1 MLPSLRLISRSKQ
14 EDIPMPSQFLRVLPL
29 ILLSLILST
38 SSAGAQNSSQDGRL
52 IALES
57 KLVDLETAQISILG
71 RLDQLWLDLDNTLE
85 PLRVRLAEYGANT
98 GNLESRLAALEEQLA
113 LLNENL
119 LSIAGGSREPD
130 NASAR
135 QVSGSPMPPP
145 QQPAGVPGPSV
156 ARPAASAQPPPVPTK
171 SEADSLHSAAYTDY
185 LSANYTLAI
194 DSFQQYL
201 RLFPDGSLADS
212 AQYWIGESHYSLQQY
227 QLARTAFME
236 VERRYP
242 GSQMAPDATFKAA
255 RCLIE
260 LGEGAQAISE
270 LIRLVTDHP
279 SSNAVPIACMQIE
292 RLGGEKPAGCPG
304 N

>member
-14 EDIPMPSQFLRVLPL
+14 EDILMPSELRRVLPL
-29 ILLSLILST
+29 ILISLILST
-38 SSAGAQNSSQDGRL
+38 NSAGAQNNSQDGRL

-57 KLVDLETAQISILG
+57 KLVELEAAQINILG

-85 PLRVRLAEYGANT
+85 PLRVRLAEYGGNT
-98 GNLESRLAALEEQLA
+98 GNLESRLVVLEEQLA

-119 LSIAGGSREPD
+119 LSITGGIREPD
-130 NASAR
+130 NTSAR

-145 QQPAGVPGPSV
+145 QQPAGVPGLSV
-156 ARPAASAQPPPVPTK
+156 ARPAASAQPPPVPTR

-201 RLFPDGSLADS
+201 RLFPDDPLAGS
-212 AQYWIGESHYSLQQY
+212 AQYWIGESHYSLEQY

-236 VERRYP
+236 VERRHP
-242 GSQMAPDATFKAA
+242 RSQMVPDAAFKAA

-270 LIRLVTDHP
+270 LIRLVNNHP

-292 RLGGEKPAGCPG
+292 RLGGEKPIGCPG

>member
-1 MLPSLRLISRSKQ
+1 
-14 EDIPMPSQFLRVLPL
+14 MPSQFLRIFPL
-29 ILLSLILST
+29 VLLSIIIST
-38 SSAGAQNSSQDGRL
+38 SSAVAQNSSQDGR
-52 IALES
+52 ITSMES
-57 KLVDLETAQISILG
+57 KLTELEATQTNILS

-98 GNLESRLAALEEQLA
+98 GSLESRLVALEEQLA

-119 LSIAGGSREPD
+119 LNITGGIREPGD
-130 NASAR
+130 ASAR
-135 QVSGSPMPPP
+135 PVSGAPMPPP
-145 QQPAGVPGPSV
+145 QQPTGVPGPSV
-156 ARPAASAQPPPVPTK
+156 ARPAASSQPVPMSTR
-171 SEADSLHSAAYTDY
+171 SEADSLYSAAYTDY

-194 DSFQQYL
+194 GSFQEYL
-201 RLFPDGSLADS
+201 RLFSDDQLADS
-212 AQYWIGESHYSLQQY
+212 AQYWIGESHYSLKQY

-242 GSQMAPDATFKAA
+242 LSEMVPDAAFKAA

-260 LGEGAQAISE
+260 LGEGARAIGE

-279 SSNAVPIACMQIE
+279 RSNTTPIACMQIE
-292 RLGGEKPAGCPG
+292 RLGGEKPIGCPG